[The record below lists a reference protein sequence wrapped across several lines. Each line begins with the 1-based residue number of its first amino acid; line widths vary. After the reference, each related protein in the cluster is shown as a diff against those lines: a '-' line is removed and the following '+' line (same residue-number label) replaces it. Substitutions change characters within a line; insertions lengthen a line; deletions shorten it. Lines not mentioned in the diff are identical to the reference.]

1 MPIVLY
7 FFGRTLFFYSNEESE
22 PVNIHAIK
30 GDIEC
35 KFWLLVDEV
44 EMKEAFASNLI
55 AVSSR
60 ELKKISRF

>member
-7 FFGRTLFFYSNEESE
+7 FFGRTRFFYSNEESE

-30 GDIEC
+30 GGMEC

-44 EMKEAFASNLI
+44 EMK
-55 AVSSR
+55 
-60 ELKKISRF
+60 